1 MIHTTNEKS
10 SKMKGDEV
18 SLTLIPAEIRSSLRG
33 ELITSLLLD
42 SVAPFDAEEPDFIM
56 TDRRQNKKRTSV
68 TEIHRKET
76 KSEEEKS
83 KRKKKHAK
91 EVKKIFSP

>member
-10 SKMKGDEV
+10 SKIKGDEV
-18 SLTLIPAEIRSSLRG
+18 SLTLIPAEIRGSQPDQ
-33 ELITSLLLD
+33 LITSLLLD
-42 SVAPFDAEEPDFIM
+42 SGASFDAEEPDFVMIE
-56 TDRRQNKKRTSV
+56 RQQNKKRTSV

-76 KSEEEKS
+76 QSEEEKC
-83 KRKKKHAK
+83 KKKKTHTK